1 VKVLKVHSP
10 EGHLMQEPVYRTLE
24 LLCAVVSAL
33 PIGTNLGLLQLLWM
47 LVSGRL
53 LATRGALFPGLSEAG
68 LTPAESR
75 RAWAALGQGI
85 WSSERIM
92 RQWTR
97 VVEREGQW
105 RAAEYGGYRPV
116 AADVTGFWR
125 PRLQSCPTKHFQA
138 EAGRALPAIV
148 LGLVVR
154 VGRVAGQRLALPV
167 AFVRADPA
175 DPSPR
180 ALVRHL
186 VRTAQQHLAAD
197 EVLVCD
203 REFGVALMQEEG
215 VPRYLVRLP
224 KNFTARRASPPPY
237 RQRGRPPTRGELV
250 RPLPRQRS
258 GRAYPATSPDEIVL
272 WTEGRRT
279 LRAAIWRDLVLP
291 DAPAGSPPFRV
302 LAIHDPRSRE
312 PLLLATPLPLAPAI
326 AHALYRGRWPVEQ
339 LPLAGKQMIGAA
351 RQFVHAPET
360 CQRLPELALLA
371 GAFLSY
377 AAATGPAVPTG
388 FWDRHPQ
395 PTSGRLRRLLARC
408 PFPRDFPLPA
418 RLRQKAAATA
428 QLPTGFYRPRCSPT
442 RRRQAR
448 RRAASLARAA

>member
-1 VKVLKVHSP
+1 
-10 EGHLMQEPVYRTLE
+10 MQEAVYRTLT
-24 LLCAVVSAL
+24 LLCAVVSTL
-33 PIGTNLGLLQLLWM
+33 PIGTNLGLLHLLWM

-53 LATRGALFPGLSEAG
+53 LSARGALFPGLSEAG
-68 LTPAESR
+68 LTAEESR
-75 RAWAALGQGI
+75 RAWAALGQGTWDSDRVI
-85 WSSERIM
+85 

-105 RAAEYGGYRPV
+105 RATESGGYRPV
-116 AADVTGFWR
+116 AIDVTGFWR
-125 PRLQSCPTKHFQA
+125 PRLRGCPTKHFQA

-154 VGRVAGQRLALPV
+154 VGRVAGHRLALPV

-180 ALVRHL
+180 ALLRQL
-186 VRTAQQHLAAD
+186 VRTARSRLADD
-197 EVLVCD
+197 EILIGD
-203 REFGVALMQEEG
+203 REFGVALMQEES

-237 RQRGRPPTRGELV
+237 QKRGRPPTRGELV

-258 GRAYPATSPDEIVL
+258 GRSYPATSPDEIVC

-279 LRAAIWRDLVLP
+279 VRAHVWRDLVVP
-291 DAPAGSPPFRV
+291 DAPAGSPTFRV

-312 PLLLATPLPLAPAI
+312 PLLLATPLPLDPAV
-326 AHALYRGRWPVEQ
+326 ARPLYRDRWPVEH
-339 LPLAGKQMIGAA
+339 LPLAGKQMIGAE

-377 AAATGPAVPTG
+377 AAATAPAISTG
-388 FWDRHPQ
+388 FWDRHPR
-395 PTSGRLRRLLARC
+395 PTPGRLRRVLARC
-408 PFPRDFPLPA
+408 PFPRDFPLPT
-418 RLRQKAAATA
+418 RIRQKAAATA
-428 QLPTGFYRPRCSPT
+428 QLPTGYYLPRCSPT
-442 RRRQAR
+442 RRWAWR
-448 RRAASLARAA
+448 RRLAGLAKSA